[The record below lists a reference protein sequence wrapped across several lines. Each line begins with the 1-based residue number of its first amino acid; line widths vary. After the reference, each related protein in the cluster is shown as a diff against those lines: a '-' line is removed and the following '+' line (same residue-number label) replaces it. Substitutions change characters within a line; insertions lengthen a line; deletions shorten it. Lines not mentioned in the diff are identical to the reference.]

1 MSISQYK
8 SLNRQTVNVGQMNV
22 RRERWRRVVTF
33 WGGGGWSLDPTLS
46 LFEYLGPDFLW
57 SK

>member
-1 MSISQYK
+1 MEESGD
-8 SLNRQTVNVGQMNV
+8 LLGW
-22 RRERWRRVVTF
+22 EA
-33 WGGGGWSLDPTLS
+33 GWSLDPTLS